1 MATDSVSGLFGMQS
15 PQQLQQDYLSGL
27 MVSPAQMGQQGLLQQ
42 LISTGANAGAM
53 MGYGGGRLL
62 GGKVAGEVEAA
73 QIEDT
78 LQQVNKMNLPSTYE
92 KMQAMSSLLAEKG
105 LTKQAMIAGAEAEKL
120 KPKDESMSLLKDFTA
135 ESVAK
140 FRETKDVKDLVR
152 YTKEDKTKI
161 SAYAQQLIDQG
172 LKLGTPE
179 FNTAMEAYNKAEI
192 AGKAPKPEAKSTF
205 EKQMDLAGITDPAKR
220 QAMATRKLELDLR
233 ADKGDPTAKAALDLM
248 AKQIDIQIAQLK
260 LEKAKDEKT
269 AAEKAEVQSASAEAY
284 KTNNILNTID
294 TAIGQV
300 GGSTAGLGGAVMRNL
315 PGSEAVDLEEN
326 LLTIKANIG
335 FNELTQMR
343 KDSPTGGALGQ
354 VSDMENK
361 ALQAARASLEQR
373 QSPDQLRTN
382 LNKIKDSYDRWLKVI
397 TGEWTEADAQAYLD
411 SLKGE
416 EKGQGKPVP
425 NAEDS
430 ALINKYLKVK

>member
-1 MATDSVSGLFGMQS
+1 MATDSVLGLFGMQS

-105 LTKQAMIAGAEAEKL
+105 LAKQAMIAGAEAEKL

-192 AGKAPKPEAKSTF
+192 AGKAPKPEAKSAF

-220 QAMATRKLELDLR
+220 QAMATLKLELDLR
-233 ADKGDPTAKAALDLM
+233 ADRGDPTAKAALDLM
-248 AKQIDIQIAQLK
+248 AKQLDIQIAQLK
-260 LEKAKDEKT
+260 LEKAKAEKT
-269 AAEKAEVQSASAEAY
+269 AAEKAKVQGASAEAY

-373 QSPDQLRTN
+373 QSPEQLRTN
-382 LNKIKDSYDRWLKVI
+382 LNKIKDSYARWLKVI

-411 SLKGE
+411 SLKGK

>member
-1 MATDSVSGLFGMQS
+1 MATDSVLGLFGMQS

-73 QIEDT
+73 QINDV
-78 LQQVNKMNLPSTYE
+78 LQQVNQMKLPTTYE
-92 KMQAMSSLLAEKG
+92 KMKATADLLAEKG
-105 LTKQAMIAGAEAEKL
+105 LAKQAMIAGAEAEKL
-120 KPKDESMSLLKDFTA
+120 KPKDESMSLLKDFTT

-152 YTKEDKTKI
+152 VTKDDKKI
-161 SAYAQQLIDQG
+161 STYGQQLIDAG
-172 LKLGTPE
+172 LQPGSPE
-179 FNTAMEAYNKAEI
+179 FNSAMRAYNQAEL
-192 AGKAPKPEAKSTF
+192 AGKAGKPEAKTAL
-205 EKQMDLAGITDPAKR
+205 ERKMDLAGITDPAQR
-220 QAMATRKLELDLR
+220 QAMAQKSLDLDLK
-233 ADKGDPTAKAALDLM
+233 AKEGDPTAMAAIELMKKQLDV
-248 AKQIDIQIAQLK
+248 QILQNKLEQEQLK
-260 LEKAKDEKT
+260 QASAATAK
-269 AAEKAEVQSASAEAY
+269 VQGASAEAY

-294 TAIGQV
+294 TAMGQV
-300 GGSTAGLGGAVMRNL
+300 GGSTAGIGGAVMKNV

-335 FNELTQMR
+335 FNELAQMR

-361 ALQAARASLEQR
+361 ALQAARASLEQK
-373 QSPDQLRTN
+373 QSPGQLRKN
-382 LNKIKDSYDRWLKVI
+382 LGKIKDSYERWLKVI

-411 SLKGE
+411 SLKGRGKE
-416 EKGQGKPVP
+416 TEKPVP
-425 NAEDS
+425 NVEDS
-430 ALINKYLKVK
+430 ALINKYLKR

>member
-1 MATDSVSGLFGMQS
+1 MATDIYSMLTGGYDPGAEQMKQQQAFQQQLGQATTPQAFLATVGSNMGNMLGQGVQKIAGVKDPREEKAIKKREALERVKASGVNTKDRVAFLSAVAQEFENSGL
-15 PQQLQQDYLSGL
+15 
-27 MVSPAQMGQQGLLQQ
+27 
-42 LISTGANAGAM
+42 T
-53 MGYGGGRLL
+53 
-62 GGKVAGEVEAA
+62 
-73 QIEDT
+73 
-78 LQQVNKMNLPSTYE
+78 
-92 KMQAMSSLLAEKG
+92 
-105 LTKQAMIAGAEAEKL
+105 AEALAVAEAVDKL
-120 KPKDESMSLLKDFTA
+120 KPTDDSMSLLKDFTA

-140 FRETKDVKDLVR
+140 YKETKNVNDLVR
-152 YTKEDKTKI
+152 YTKEEKAKT
-161 SAYAQQLIDQG
+161 SPYAQQLIDEG
-172 LKLGTPE
+172 LMPGSSE
-179 FNTAMEAYNKAEI
+179 FIAVMGAYNKAEL
-192 AGKAPKPEAKSTF
+192 AGKAPKPKDKSPF

-233 ADKGDPTAKAALDLM
+233 ADRGDPTALAAIELFKKQLDV
-248 AKQIDIQIAQLK
+248 QILQNK
-260 LEKAKDEKT
+260 LEQTKAEQT
-269 AAEKAEVQSASAEAY
+269 AATAAKVQGASAEAY

-294 TAIGQV
+294 TAINQV
-300 GGSTAGLGGAVMRNL
+300 GGSTAGLGGAIMSQI
-315 PGSEAVDLEEN
+315 PGSEAVDLQEN

-335 FNELTQMR
+335 FNELSQMR

-411 SLKGE
+411 SLKGK
-416 EKGQGKPVP
+416 EKRKETPVP

-430 ALINKYLKVK
+430 ALINKYFKR